1 MKIIF
6 HKSFEKKYKK
16 LSEKIKLK
24 IKEKNI
30 LFAEDPYN
38 TTLNNHALN
47 GKYTGYRSININRGM
62 RIIYKLLDKD
72 TALFVE
78 VGTHSKLYS

>member
-30 LFAEDPYN
+30 LFVKDPYN

-47 GKYTGYRSININRGM
+47 GKYTGYRSININGDI

>member
-16 LSEKIKLK
+16 LPKKIKFK
-24 IKEKNI
+24 VKEKNI
-30 LFAEDPYN
+30 LFVIDPYN
-38 TTLNNHALN
+38 TTLNNHALH
-47 GKYTGYRSININRGM
+47 GKYTGYRSISITEDI

-72 TALFVE
+72 TVLFVE
-78 VGTHSKLYS
+78 ISTHSKLYS

>member
-1 MKIIF
+1 MRRNTKNF
-6 HKSFEKKYKK
+6 LK
-16 LSEKIKLK
+16 KIKLK

-30 LFAEDPYN
+30 LFVKDPYN

-47 GKYTGYRSININRGM
+47 GKYTGYRSININGDI